1 MSTEETE
8 VRTEV
13 WLLQKFYGVVAAG
26 KLCKPRIQRAKAWDD
41 EMARAYIKFIIQHK
55 NTCQPFYISDED
67 SYILF
72 DGNNRVNAILDF
84 IAKPLAMFPEIIP
97 SELNAT
103 YGSIFKTM
111 SLLVLTDGFSLDDE
125 FFTAYDMPCKTGD
138 PSLKKLVKE
147 MTSELKNYNFMGVSV
162 QLNLFKDLT
171 TDSMRHIYES
181 INKKGY
187 PLTEQDLLASRLAKK
202 EFVYADL
209 DDQRQLME
217 KTSSIYMKRN
227 ASEQLAMPTEL
238 CEVNLFE
245 ILLILQ
251 TEIDDAKS
259 FQGGVGMAVTFQVY
273 MYLYGTGTTFP
284 MSRRSTKEM
293 NEFVSGVRRAIALML
308 EMLDELYY
316 MCAKYKRMGK
326 HQTILYMLL
335 VMKNLT
341 ATDLKSIMK
350 RGVVYHE
357 YVKRCDELTASI
369 AATDVFYHKGG
380 SECKANYLHVVKH
393 GRMFVVPTDAD
404 LMEVMKIAHSQH
416 TVTPK
421 RKPSSPTVTMVLSA
435 FFYHVVPSGKKKDPH
450 QIDHIV
456 PFSCRGE
463 EKVDVCR
470 LGNLQLIPTKLNKT
484 RGTKPITDAWIHKN
498 GLMYQHYP
506 TEEEYS
512 KVYNGKVIDV
522 DRFNA
527 MCSERENYYESW
539 LIQSLT

>member
-1 MSTEETE
+1 MPTEETE

-67 SYILF
+67 AYILF

-84 IAKPLAMFPEIIP
+84 MAKPLAMFPEIIP

-103 YGSIFKTM
+103 YGAIFKTL
-111 SLLVLTDGFSLDDE
+111 SLLELIDGFRLDDE
-125 FFTAYDMPCKTGD
+125 FFTAHDMPCKTGD
-138 PSLKKLVKE
+138 SSLKKLVKD
-147 MTSELKNYNFMGVSV
+147 MTSTLKSFNFMGVSV

-202 EFVYADL
+202 EFVYFDL
-209 DDQRQLME
+209 DAQLHFME
-217 KTSSIYMKRN
+217 KTSSIYMRRN
-227 ASEQLAMPTEL
+227 ASEQLAMPTDL

-273 MYLYGTGTTFP
+273 MYLYGQGATFP
-284 MSRRSTKEM
+284 MTRRSTKEM
-293 NEFVSGVRRAIALML
+293 NEFVSGVRRAVTLML

-335 VMKNLT
+335 VMKNPT
-341 ATDLKSIMK
+341 ATDLKGIMK
-350 RGVVYHE
+350 RGIVYHE
-357 YVKRCDELTASI
+357 YVKRCNALTVSI
-369 AATDVFYHKGG
+369 IGDDLFYHKGG
-380 SECKANYLHVVKH
+380 SDCKANYLHVVKH
-393 GRMFVVPTDAD
+393 GRMIEVPCDAAIMD
-404 LMEVMKIAHSQH
+404 VMKIVHAQH
-416 TVTPK
+416 TFTWK
-421 RKPSSPTVTMVLSA
+421 RKPSSPVVTMVLSA
-435 FFYHVVPSGKKKDPH
+435 FFFHVVPSGKKKDPH

-456 PFSCRGE
+456 PFSCRGDE
-463 EKVDVCR
+463 QVDICR

-484 RGTKPITDAWIHKN
+484 RGTKPITDAWIQKS

-506 TEEEYS
+506 TEEDYA
-512 KVYNGKVIDV
+512 KVYNGKAIDV

-527 MCSERENYYESW
+527 MCSERERYYESW
-539 LIQSLT
+539 LIQSLY

>member
-1 MSTEETE
+1 MEDTEMETE

-41 EMARAYIKFIIQHK
+41 DMARAYIKFIIQHK
-55 NTCQPFYISDED
+55 NTCQPFYISDEG

-97 SELNAT
+97 YKLDT
-103 YGSIFKTM
+103 YGAIFKTM
-111 SLLVLTDGFSLDDE
+111 SLLVLVDGFSLDDE
-125 FFTAYDMPCKTGD
+125 FFTAHDLPCKTGD
-138 PSLKKLVKE
+138 SSLKKLVKE
-147 MTSELKNYNFMGVSV
+147 MTSTLKSFNFMGVSV

-202 EFVYADL
+202 EFVYTDL
-209 DDQRQLME
+209 DDQRQLTE
-217 KTSSIYMKRN
+217 KTTSIYMRRN
-227 ASEQLAMPTEL
+227 ASEQLTMPTDL
-238 CEVNLFE
+238 REVNLFE

-251 TEIDDAKS
+251 TELDDAKS
-259 FQGGVGMAVTFQVY
+259 FQGGVGMGVTFQVY
-273 MYLYGTGTTFP
+273 MYLYGTGATFP
-284 MSRRSTKEM
+284 MTRRSTKEM
-293 NEFVSGVRRAIALML
+293 NEFVSGVRRAATLML

-326 HQTILYMLL
+326 YQTILYMLL
-335 VMKNLT
+335 VFNNPT

-350 RGVVYHE
+350 RGLVYHE
-357 YVKRCDELTASI
+357 YVKRCEKLTSYI
-369 AATDVFYHKGG
+369 TYMDVFYHKGG
-380 SECKANYLHVVKH
+380 SECRANYLTVVQS
-393 GRMFVVPTDAD
+393 GCMRVPSDNNI
-404 LMEVMKIAHSQH
+404 MQVMKIVHSQH

-421 RKPSSPTVTMVLSA
+421 RKPSSTITTIMLSA
-435 FFYHVVPSGKKKDPH
+435 FFFHVVPSGKKKDAH

-456 PFSCRGE
+456 PFSCRGDE
-463 EKVDVCR
+463 QVDICR
-470 LGNLQLIPTKLNKT
+470 LGNLQLIPTKLNKA
-484 RGTKPITDAWIHKN
+484 RGTKPITDAWIHKH

-506 TEEEYS
+506 TEEDYA
-512 KVYNGKVIDV
+512 KVYNGKTIDV

-527 MCSERENYYESW
+527 MCSERESYYESW
-539 LIQSLT
+539 LIQSLN